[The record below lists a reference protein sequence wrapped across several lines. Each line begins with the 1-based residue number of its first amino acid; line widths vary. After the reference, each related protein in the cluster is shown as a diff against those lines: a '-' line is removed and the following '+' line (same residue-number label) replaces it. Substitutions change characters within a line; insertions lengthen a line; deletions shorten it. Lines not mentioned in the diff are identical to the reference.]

1 MEEHLRTSVENLVN
15 KVNDAY
21 GKHIVTVED
30 TRICFMVH
38 VGKNPVR
45 RICSIYRI
53 KYYLAGLK
61 NGIELM
67 KEGL

>member
-30 TRICFMVH
+30 TRI
-38 VGKNPVR
+38 
-45 RICSIYRI
+45 
-53 KYYLAGLK
+53 
-61 NGIELM
+61 
-67 KEGL
+67 